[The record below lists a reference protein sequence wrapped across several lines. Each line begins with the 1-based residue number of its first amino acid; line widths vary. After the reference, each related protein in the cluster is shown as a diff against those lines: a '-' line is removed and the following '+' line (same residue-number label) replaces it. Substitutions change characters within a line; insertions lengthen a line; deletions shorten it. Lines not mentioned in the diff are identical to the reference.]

1 MFARELEKEKRGES
15 LENRYAPGEFEGC
28 EIRGEVSRL
37 VAGYFPDRFEKITR
51 RGHIDTISNHI

>member
-37 VAGYFPDRFEKITR
+37 VAGYFPDRFEKVTR
-51 RGHIDTISNHI
+51 RGR